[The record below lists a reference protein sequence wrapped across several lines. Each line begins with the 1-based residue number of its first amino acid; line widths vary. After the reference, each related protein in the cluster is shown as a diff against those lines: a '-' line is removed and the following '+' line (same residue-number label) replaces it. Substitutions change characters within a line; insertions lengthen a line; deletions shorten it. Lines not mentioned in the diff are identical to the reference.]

1 MNDKSKHAKLYVG
14 SMITLRALENYLID
28 KKIPCLI
35 KNHTE
40 SQRLGGFGG
49 SNSANELYV
58 YEEDLKEAQ
67 AILTHFL
74 KES

>member
-1 MNDKSKHAKLYVG
+1 MNDQSKHVKLHVG
-14 SMITLRALENYLID
+14 SMITLRALENFLND

-35 KNHTE
+35 KNFSE

-58 YEEDLKEAQ
+58 YEEDYKTAKEVLK
-67 AILTHFL
+67 TFL
-74 KES
+74 ES